1 MEKVRRYIVFLL
13 GLFINSMG
21 VGLITKANL
30 GTSPISA
37 IPYVLSLRFSLSL
50 GEFTILFSLLLVAA
64 QLLILRNQFKPE
76 HWLQVP
82 VSIAFGYFIDFGL
95 WVMKVVRP
103 QTYGGQVTF
112 LLIGC
117 LVLSVGVFLEV
128 IADVVMEFGVAKVV
142 FDVSMTVIAAG
153 LSVCLQGKLSGVREG
168 TIIAAVLVGFLARQI
183 GRKLEWLSAVLFHSD
198 KQRTD
203 YIRES

>member
-64 QLLILRNQFKPE
+64 QLLIHFALEDHP
-76 HWLQVP
+76 LVVAVP
-82 VSIAFGYFIDFGL
+82 HTGEPFHLIHDPIH
-95 WVMKVVRP
+95 
-103 QTYGGQVTF
+103 QF
-112 LLIGC
+112 LL
-117 LVLSVGVFLEV
+117 
-128 IADVVMEFGVAKVV
+128 
-142 FDVSMTVIAAG
+142 
-153 LSVCLQGKLSGVREG
+153 
-168 TIIAAVLVGFLARQI
+168 
-183 GRKLEWLSAVLFHSD
+183 
-198 KQRTD
+198 
-203 YIRES
+203 

>member
-82 VSIAFGYFIDFGL
+82 VSIAFGYFIDF
-95 WVMKVVRP
+95 
-103 QTYGGQVTF
+103 
-112 LLIGC
+112 
-117 LVLSVGVFLEV
+117 
-128 IADVVMEFGVAKVV
+128 
-142 FDVSMTVIAAG
+142 SM
-153 LSVCLQGKLSGVREG
+153 
-168 TIIAAVLVGFLARQI
+168 
-183 GRKLEWLSAVLFHSD
+183 
-198 KQRTD
+198 D
-203 YIRES
+203 YIFFWVNPQNYIQAII

>member
-128 IADVVMEFGVAKVV
+128 IADVVMLPGESFVRAVV
-142 FDVSMTVIAAG
+142 Y
-153 LSVCLQGKLSGVREG
+153 R
-168 TIIAAVLVGFLARQI
+168 R
-183 GRKLEWLSAVLFHSD
+183 
-198 KQRTD
+198 
-203 YIRES
+203 

>member
-64 QLLILRNQFKPE
+64 QLLILRNQNIGFRYRYP
-76 HWLQVP
+76 LP
-82 VSIAFGYFIDFGL
+82 LAI
-95 WVMKVVRP
+95 
-103 QTYGGQVTF
+103 
-112 LLIGC
+112 LLILDCG
-117 LVLSVGVFLEV
+117 
-128 IADVVMEFGVAKVV
+128 
-142 FDVSMTVIAAG
+142 
-153 LSVCLQGKLSGVREG
+153 
-168 TIIAAVLVGFLARQI
+168 
-183 GRKLEWLSAVLFHSD
+183 
-198 KQRTD
+198 
-203 YIRES
+203 